1 MGRRS
6 FYARDNRG
14 RFART
19 NSTYKRKASTRR
31 KVAIAGAG
39 ALGVAAV
46 AIGTHQAYRAGGRKG
61 YEIGKKH
68 GVYMGAPLRDKKTG
82 RVRPNSDKKDFSQN
96 PYARGFR
103 PKSHGM
109 QGARRNPTVGT
120 RIRAG
125 KVAIHKA
132 EARHVAGKRARR

>member
-6 FYARDNRG
+6 FYARDGRG

-19 NSTYKRKASTRR
+19 NSTYKRKLSTKK

-39 ALGVAAV
+39 AVGVAAV

-82 RVRPNSDKKDFSQN
+82 RVRPNADKKDFSQN
-96 PYARGFR
+96 PYARGYR
-103 PKSHGM
+103 PGKRGM
-109 QGARRNPTVGT
+109 QGAAKRTAGT
-120 RIRAG
+120 HIRTARASIR
-125 KVAIHKA
+125 KS
-132 EARHVAGKRARR
+132 EARHAAGHKIKR